1 MTEPLVSAG
10 RPALARLADALSGAD
25 RRLDAVTALL
35 EGLVA
40 LGPCRLLDEQTVARA
55 GALIDDLA
63 AQLAALTPTP
73 VPDLPAL
80 LAAQRALLV
89 HVHAL
94 SIEWKL
100 AQRLAT
106 TRGLDPVLPP
116 LLARRLDAVRAD
128 AGHAEAAALAR
139 ATLAA
144 LVDQHE
150 AMRAMRLPLRELPP
164 DLRALALATLD
175 NALALAGL
183 AAAPLAGDTD
193 TPARLALLRHLLDSL
208 GADLPLALQIDE
220 AGPALFLTAL
230 ATATGVPRDT
240 VALATAEADGLRL
253 ALLLRAAGLDAGAA
267 AAQLLALMPGA
278 DPVLV
283 SGVASAEAAEA
294 LLGLPTEAAS

>member
-1 MTEPLVSAG
+1 MIEPLVSAG

-73 VPDLPAL
+73 VPELPAL

-150 AMRAMRLPLRELPP
+150 AMRAMRLPLRELPR
-164 DLRALALATLD
+164 DLRE
-175 NALALAGL
+175 LALAGL
-183 AAAPLAGDTD
+183 AASPGAGETD
-193 TPARLALLRHLLDSL
+193 APARLPLLRRLLDNL

-230 ATATGVPRDT
+230 AAATGVPRDT
-240 VALATAEADGLRL
+240 VALATAEEDGLRL